1 LSSEKSKRDDTGKY
15 ELTLRNAKGEVKV
28 PIDVTVIGKMISLFL
43 VKINFSFSDRP
54 GPPEGPMKVSD
65 VTKETCLVSWK
76 PPLDNGGC
84 PIERYI
90 VEKQDV
96 GRGGWTPAG
105 EVNGDSHSLRVTKL
119 TPGKEYLFR
128 VRAVN
133 KEGESDP
140 LQTTGATLAKNPFDE
155 PSVPGQPEISDWDQD
170 HVDLQW
176 EKPVMRKK
184 IVRRNYF
191 FVG

>member
-1 LSSEKSKRDDTGKY
+1 
-15 ELTLRNAKGEVKV
+15 
-28 PIDVTVIGKMISLFL
+28 
-43 VKINFSFSDRP
+43 
-54 GPPEGPMKVSD
+54 MKVSD
-65 VTKETCLVSWK
+65 VTKETCVVSWK

-105 EVNGDSHSLRVTKL
+105 EVNGDNTSLRVTKL
-119 TPGKEYLFR
+119 IPGKEYLFR

-140 LQTTGATLAKNPFDE
+140 LETSGATLAKNPFDE
-155 PSVPGQPEISDWDQD
+155 PSAPGKPEISDWDKD
-170 HVDLQW
+170 RVDLQW
-176 EKPVMRKK
+176 QTPVIKKEGKK
-184 IVRRNYF
+184 IIERNHF
-191 FVG
+191 CMIGKRWWCTD

>member
-1 LSSEKSKRDDTGKY
+1 
-15 ELTLRNAKGEVKV
+15 
-28 PIDVTVIGKMISLFL
+28 MLFT
-43 VKINFSFSDRP
+43 DRP
-54 GPPEGPMKVSD
+54 GKPEGPMKVTD
-65 VTKETCLVSWK
+65 ITKESCTVSWR

-84 PIERYI
+84 HIDKYV

-105 EVNGDSHSLRVTKL
+105 EANGDTTSLSVSKL

-140 LQTTGATLAKNPFDE
+140 LQTSAAILAKNPYDE
-155 PSVPGQPEISDWDQD
+155 PSVPGKPEVNDWDKD
-170 HVDLQW
+170 HVDLEW
-176 EKPVMRKK
+176 VPPVSEKKRKFNIK
-184 IVRRNYF
+184 LICYSLDTRWWFTY
-191 FVG
+191 